1 MAQVSVKSLKS
12 MKISYRKVVM
22 CDLIIIIITIIIII
36 HDLIIVSWCF

>member
-1 MAQVSVKSLKS
+1 MKSLKS

-36 HDLIIVSWCF
+36 IHDLIIVSWCF